1 MNKSILAVMIAF
13 TLLLTNSSISF
24 AKGKIKTSIYS
35 GTSIN
40 IKLKNDGDDEITVIN
55 AGSGGTY
62 RLQKNIVTTI
72 KMDEGDKLFIYEKG
86 KKGALLLVASSDM
99 DGKVQLLSKL

>member
-1 MNKSILAVMIAF
+1 MKKILTLAITACLLSTTVQPIIAK
-13 TLLLTNSSISF
+13 TN
-24 AKGKIKTSIYS
+24 TVLYS
-35 GTSIN
+35 GSTIS

-72 KMDEGDKLFIYEKG
+72 KMEEGDKLYIYEKG
-86 KKGALLLVASSDM
+86 KKGALLLVASSEM

>member
-1 MNKSILAVMIAF
+1 MKSKIIIVLLALSVC
-13 TLLLTNSSISF
+13 
-24 AKGKIKTSIYS
+24 TSI
-35 GTSIN
+35 TSNAIAKAKTTIATSNAIN
-40 IKLKNDGDDEITVIN
+40 IKLKNDEADEITVIN

-72 KMDEGDKLFIYEKG
+72 KMDEGDKLFMYEKG
-86 KKGALLLVASSDM
+86 KKGALLLVATASM

>member
-1 MNKSILAVMIAF
+1 MKKILSLVIAICILSISAQTALAKNKTEMYSGKSI
-13 TLLLTNSSISF
+13 S
-24 AKGKIKTSIYS
+24 
-35 GTSIN
+35 
-40 IKLKNDGDDEITVIN
+40 IKLKNDGDDEISVIN

-86 KKGALLLVASSDM
+86 KKGALLLVASSEM

>member
-1 MNKSILAVMIAF
+1 MKKILTLAITACLLSSAVQPM
-13 TLLLTNSSISF
+13 F
-24 AKGKIKTSIYS
+24 AKTKTAMYS
-35 GTSIN
+35 GNTIS

-72 KMDEGDKLFIYEKG
+72 KMEEGDKLYIYEKG
-86 KKGALLLVASSDM
+86 KKGALLLVASSEM